1 MQTFRSNPDT
11 ESKPVPRARI
21 LVVDDD
27 RIIAGLHAAV
37 LELAGY
43 EVVTSDNGEDAL
55 MQLAFDHF
63 DLVLTDCNMP
73 VLDGTGMVLALRS
86 AGSRIPVVMVSGSLA
101 FSPLPP
107 DVACEISVALAKP
120 ANRGDVLDAV
130 ARALE
135 SKTAGANRRPVM
147 DAQTHVCAQ

>member
-1 MQTFRSNPDT
+1 MQTIHVSPATRD
-11 ESKPVPRARI
+11 ESVPRARI

-27 RIIAGLHAAV
+27 SILAGLHGAV

-63 DLVLTDCNMP
+63 DLVLTDRNMP
-73 VLDGTGMVLALRS
+73 VLDGAGMVLALRA

-101 FSPLPP
+101 HSPLQPE
-107 DVACEISVALAKP
+107 VACEVSTALAKP
-120 ANRGDVLDAV
+120 ATRGAVLDAV

-135 SKTAGANRRPVM
+135 SRTSDAKPQPMT